1 MDEQTLLERLI
12 AGRVNA
18 VLDEVLTILET
29 DDGKSFE
36 EKKKKIDQLLSAKIE
51 KPEAS
56 RDKGSVPNVADTFWQ
71 QGEITV
77 AEGLILRRVKETDRE
92 HYLALEQHYFV
103 AKSMLEDETFRDK
116 VWRNHIDD
124 TSALFEMKKGAAFS
138 VRQDQQNDAQVFVIL
153 F

>member
-36 EKKKKIDQLLSAKIE
+36 EKKEEIDQLLSAKIE

-56 RDKGSVPNVADTFWQ
+56 RDKGSVPNVTDTFWQ

-77 AEGLILRRVKETDRE
+77 AEGLKPCAGIPLGVADRLERKIEDELRRAYHGYSTGKRAAGGFGRWRRPFDR
-92 HYLALEQHYFV
+92 
-103 AKSMLEDETFRDK
+103 R
-116 VWRNHIDD
+116 
-124 TSALFEMKKGAAFS
+124 GAAG
-138 VRQDQQNDAQVFVIL
+138 
-153 F
+153 